1 MKRRYQMKKSNE
13 KTGMIIAVLEAV
25 VSLFM
30 ILAVKIIA
38 PVCPGMLE
46 LVSGKQVHMKC
57 YYAGVVFVFFAVL
70 LLISAALCFVTKQ
83 QLTCGIMTIS
93 LAVFVFLTF
102 HDSIGVGICANPD
115 MACQMTA
122 PFVKVSA
129 TIELILGAVSVFLAI
144 QKGAEEK

>member
-1 MKRRYQMKKSNE
+1 
-13 KTGMIIAVLEAV
+13 
-25 VSLFM
+25 
-30 ILAVKIIA
+30 
-38 PVCPGMLE
+38 
-46 LVSGKQVHMKC
+46 
-57 YYAGVVFVFFAVL
+57 
-70 LLISAALCFVTKQ
+70 
-83 QLTCGIMTIS
+83 MTIS

-102 HDSIGVGICANPD
+102 YDSIGVGICANPD